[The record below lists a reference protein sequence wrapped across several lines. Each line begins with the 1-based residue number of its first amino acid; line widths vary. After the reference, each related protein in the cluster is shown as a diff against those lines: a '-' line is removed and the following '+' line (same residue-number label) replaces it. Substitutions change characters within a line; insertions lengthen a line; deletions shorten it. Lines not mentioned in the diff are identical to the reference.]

1 MFIGSREV
9 SSNSAPLIIAEIGIN
24 HGGSLETAKSMV
36 KLAKYSGAECV
47 KHQTHFVED
56 EMTDEARS
64 IIPPN
69 ADKSIYDV
77 INNNS
82 LNKKEEIELKKYAE
96 KLGLIYISTPF
107 SRDAANFLNEIDV
120 PAFKIG
126 SGEAN
131 NLALID
137 HIASFKKPIIM
148 STGMQTIDV
157 ISKSVEV
164 ITKYHQ
170 DICLLECTNLYP
182 SPPKNVSLKGIQDLK
197 TAFPDIPI
205 GFSDHSIGPSMA
217 IAALGL
223 GACIIERH
231 FTDTRFRLGPD
242 ISCSM
247 DPAELRFLID
257 RSQEIFIAL
266 HNPKIRTKEEDDV
279 YAFARSSIVADKD
292 LKKGTIISKDDIWA
306 RRPGDGE
313 ISGSFY
319 FEIIGKTIINDI
331 GKGTQLKW
339 SDLK

>member
-1 MFIGSREV
+1 
-9 SSNSAPLIIAEIGIN
+9 
-24 HGGSLETAKSMV
+24 
-36 KLAKYSGAECV
+36 
-47 KHQTHFVED
+47 
-56 EMTDEARS
+56 
-64 IIPPN
+64 
-69 ADKSIYDV
+69 
-77 INNNS
+77 
-82 LNKKEEIELKKYAE
+82 
-96 KLGLIYISTPF
+96 
-107 SRDAANFLNEIDV
+107 
-120 PAFKIG
+120 
-126 SGEAN
+126 
-131 NLALID
+131 
-137 HIASFKKPIIM
+137 M

-164 ITKYHQ
+164 ITQYHQ

-257 RSQEIFIAL
+257 RSQEIFTAL

-279 YAFARSSIVADKD
+279 YVFARSSIVADKD
-292 LKKGTIISKDDIWA
+292 LKKGTIISKDNIWA

-313 ISGSFY
+313 ISGSLY

-331 GKGTQLKW
+331 GKGAQLKW